1 MRVIPSIRRPVFVV
15 LATGFAVIVVLYSA
29 LWIYYSR
36 WQYPMEA
43 GVTVE
48 YSPTEHALE
57 VSDVVPNSAA
67 ERAGLRPGD
76 RIVAVNGQPL
86 TTDRPYTDTWRNA
99 RAGDRVYLTFARTGV
114 PGQFEVIA
122 IFHARTPGH
131 TTRTVLQSRVLQI
144 IQLLPLPFVAV
155 GLGVLFWRLEDRNAW
170 LLAFLFAAYIGLGPL
185 YGDVEENIMPAFRG
199 FAVGYKTLF
208 FSLFP
213 ALFYYFF
220 AVFPGPSPLDR
231 RAPWLKTVLV
241 SAACIVAVPAALWGF
256 AAGSSQPILD
266 LLARMGDKVDDIVG
280 WGYVLAA
287 PALGLVSL
295 ASNSIAAPSPEARR
309 KSRVLV
315 WTMVVGM
322 VPFLLLQGW
331 ARLIDEPTSSLPFW
345 LWASGLLLHAL
356 VPLGFAYAVVK
367 HRVLEIPVLLKRSAR
382 YLLVQRGSFA
392 LILIICAAATWFLAT
407 VFARHFP
414 AHSGMELPLGTV
426 FGVLLVLG
434 IAQIQRAVRPRVDR
448 AFFRGSYDARMIL
461 QDLAEKARTV
471 ASRHE
476 LAMLLDQHLNRALHP
491 RSFTGYFETGIG
503 KLKAESGFV
512 PAGMETIDLNL
523 PFLADLARS
532 GQPQEVTPSNGANQN
547 GASAISPLAAD
558 CLVPVLGRDSR
569 LVGLLALGPRLS
581 EEPYSGEDKR
591 LLASVASQTGITLEN
606 LRLAEQMAERME
618 AERRT
623 EYEMEIAR
631 NVQSRLF
638 PHMHLQRETL
648 AYAGGCVQARQVG
661 GDYYDFI
668 DLGAGQL
675 GIVLADISGKG
686 ISGALLMANLQANLR
701 SQYALAVED
710 LPRLLKSVNK
720 LFYENTPEECY
731 ATLVFAVYDDARRT
745 LRYANCGHNP
755 PLLLRAD
762 GTVEKLESTTT
773 VLGMFE
779 EWECTLAET
788 QILRGDTL
796 VIYTDGIT
804 EATNSDGEEFG
815 ATRLAEAVQAR
826 LTLNPQALVDEI
838 FKEVHQFSHGPQAD
852 DLTLIVARGI

>member
-1 MRVIPSIRRPVFVV
+1 MPSLPRPFLVVPATVFAFVV
-15 LATGFAVIVVLYSA
+15 ILYSA
-29 LWIYYSR
+29 LWMYYSR

-43 GVTVE
+43 GFTLE
-48 YSPTEHALE
+48 YSAAGHALE
-57 VSDVVPNSAA
+57 VSDVVLDSAA
-67 ERAGLRPGD
+67 GRAGLRPGD
-76 RIVAVNGQPL
+76 RIVAVNNQSL

-99 RAGDRVYLTFARTGV
+99 RPGDRVELTVARTGV
-114 PGQFEVIA
+114 PAQFEVTGT
-122 IFHARTPGH
+122 FRSRTPGH
-131 TTRTVLQSRVLQI
+131 TTRTMLQSRVLQI
-144 IQLLPLPFVAV
+144 IQLLPVPFVAV
-155 GLGVLFWRLEDRNAW
+155 GLGVLFWRLDDRNAW
-170 LLAFLFAAYIGLGPL
+170 LLALLFAGFIALGPL
-185 YGDVEENIMPAFRG
+185 YGDVEGNILPVFRG
-199 FAVGYKTLF
+199 FAVAYKTIF

-220 AVFPGPSPLDR
+220 AVFPGASPLDR
-231 RAPWLKTVLV
+231 RVPWLKTVLIGV
-241 SAACIVAVPAALWGF
+241 ACIVAVPVGLWGLV
-256 AAGSSQPILD
+256 AGSSQPVTD
-266 LLARMGDKVDDIVG
+266 LLARMGEEIEDIAG

-287 PALGLVSL
+287 PALGLISL
-295 ASNSIAAPSPEARR
+295 VSNSVAAPSPEARR

-315 WTMVVGM
+315 WTMVVAM

-331 ARLIDEPTSSLPFW
+331 ARLGNRPTNSLPFW

-367 HRVLEIPVLLKRSAR
+367 YRVLEIPVLLKRSAR

-392 LILIICAAATWFLAT
+392 LILIVCAAATWFLASA
-407 VFARHFP
+407 FARHFP

-426 FGVLLVLG
+426 FGVLLVLA

-471 ASRHE
+471 ASRRE
-476 LAMLLDQHLNRALHP
+476 LATLLELHINRALHP
-491 RSFTGYFETGIG
+491 RSFTVYFETSNG
-503 KLKAESGFV
+503 KLIAESGFV
-512 PAGMETIDLNL
+512 PTGMETINPKLA
-523 PFLADLARS
+523 FLADLVRS
-532 GQPQEVTPSNGANQN
+532 GQPQEVAPSNRQSQD
-547 GASAISPLAAD
+547 GASSFAALGAD

-569 LVGLLALGPRLS
+569 LVGLLVLGPRLS

-606 LRLAEQMAERME
+606 LHLAEQMAERME

-623 EYEMEIAR
+623 GYEMEIAR

-638 PHMHLQRETL
+638 PHVLLQYETL
-648 AYAGGCVQARQVG
+648 VYAGGCVQASQVG

-668 DLGAGQL
+668 DLGTGQL

-720 LFYENTPEECY
+720 LFYENTPEDCY

-762 GTVEKLESTTT
+762 GTVDKLNSTTT

-779 EWECTLAET
+779 EWECPLVET
-788 QILRGDTL
+788 QILRGDVL
-796 VIYTDGIT
+796 IIYTDGIT
-804 EATNSDGEEFG
+804 EAVDARGEEFG
-815 ATRLAEAVQAR
+815 VTRLIEAVQAR
-826 LTLNPQALVDEI
+826 RGLNPQALIGEI
-838 FKEVHQFSHGPQAD
+838 FEAVHQFSQGPQAD
-852 DLTLIVARGI
+852 DLTLIAARGV